1 MSVTEAALLATG
13 YKDQELANARHFVR
27 GCTVVA
33 KGPGGTTRHLTIT
46 LLYTVIIF
54 YSKAFGHYAVIY
66 PVARNNVCPYKITL
80 TIMLPLALNQLS

>member
-1 MSVTEAALLATG
+1 M
-13 YKDQELANARHFVR
+13 
-27 GCTVVA
+27 A
-33 KGPGGTTRHLTIT
+33 KGPGATARPLNIT

-80 TIMLPLALNQLS
+80 TIVLPLALNQLS